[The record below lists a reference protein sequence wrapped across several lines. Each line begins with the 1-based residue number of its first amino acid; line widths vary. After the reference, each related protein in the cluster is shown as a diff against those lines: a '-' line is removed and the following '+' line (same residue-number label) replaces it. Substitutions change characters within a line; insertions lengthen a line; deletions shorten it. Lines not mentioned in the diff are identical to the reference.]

1 MRILLAA
8 LLLVATAL
16 ADGESRLGSLIRW
29 YLREESPARR
39 QDLLEAIERLAG
51 GDPRPVAEAI
61 RKGEHF
67 EHPAKPEL
75 KKGGKQPVFDLRRP
89 RMLSLDECAGDLAD
103 LVLPEGYAPSRAHPL
118 IVELAPLGL
127 PTPKDTVL
135 LRVRLPSPDKE
146 KNKESAEE
154 AELLVLSLLAHVTEL
169 AHIDPRRVF
178 LFAGERDESALAWSI
193 ALHNPDRFAGV
204 LAGPGAWKEGAPL
217 ACNAALFSGL
227 GIVSH
232 KGDRAHDAFLE
243 EIRRFNPGHVR
254 LESLGDPEQNR
265 AALAP
270 KIDAWW
276 QKCSRPPGPKKI
288 RLVDDRGT
296 ALRAYWL
303 RLAPRVP
310 SLKQEDVGRTW
321 TQRVLA
327 QDATLEAEFK
337 EKDLV
342 VVRAQRVAAF
352 DLFVDPALLEPGS
365 VLRVKIND
373 EVPEARVVRGDI
385 GALLDDYRERRD
397 PDLLYW
403 GKLTFTAR

>member
-1 MRILLAA
+1 MRVLSLALLLAA
-8 LLLVATAL
+8 TAA
-16 ADGESRLGSLIRW
+16 ADGSSRLGNLVRW

-51 GDPRPVAEAI
+51 NDPRPVAEAI

-67 EHPAKPEL
+67 DHPAKPEW
-75 KKGGKQPVFDLRRP
+75 KKGGKPPLFDLRRP
-89 RMLSLDECAGDLAD
+89 RTAPLDECAGDFAD
-103 LVLPEGYAPSRAHPL
+103 LVLPESYVPSRAHPL

-127 PTPKDTVL
+127 PTPEDTLL
-135 LRVRLPSPDKE
+135 LRVRLASHAQA
-146 KNKESAEE
+146 KESAEA

-178 LFAGERDESALAWSI
+178 LFAGERDESALAWCI

-204 LAGPGAWKEGAPL
+204 LAGPGAWKEGVPL
-217 ACNAALFSGL
+217 ACNAALFSSV
-227 GIVSH
+227 GIVGH
-232 KGDRAHDAFLE
+232 KGDRSSDTFLE
-243 EIRRFNPGHVR
+243 EVRRFNPAHVR
-254 LESLGDPEQNR
+254 LESLGDPGQNR

-270 KIDAWW
+270 EIEKWW
-276 QKCSRPPGPKKI
+276 QRRSRPPAPPRI

-310 SLKQEDVGRTW
+310 SLKQEDVGRAW

-337 EKDLV
+337 QRDLV
-342 VVRAQRVAAF
+342 VVRAERVAAF
-352 DLFVDPALLEPGS
+352 DLFIDPALMEPGT
-365 VLRVKIND
+365 VLRVAVNGQ
-373 EVPEARVVRGDI
+373 VPEARVVRGDI

-397 PDLLYW
+397 ADLLYW

>member
-1 MRILLAA
+1 MRVLLTVLLLAGS
-8 LLLVATAL
+8 AL

-51 GDPRPVAEAI
+51 GDPRPVADAI

-67 EHPAKPEL
+67 DHPERPEL

-89 RMLSLDECAGDLAD
+89 RTQPLDDCAGDLAE
-103 LVLPEGYAPSRAHPL
+103 LVLPEGYSPSRAHPL
-118 IVELAPLGL
+118 LVELAPLGL
-127 PTPKDTVL
+127 PTPADTVL
-135 LRVRLPSPDKE
+135 LRVHLASHAQAR
-146 KNKESAEE
+146 ESAEA
-154 AELLVLSLLAHVTEL
+154 AELLVMSLVAHVTEL
-169 AHIDPRRVF
+169 VHVDPRRVF
-178 LFAGERDESALAWSI
+178 LFAGERDESALAWCI

-204 LAGPGAWKEGAPL
+204 LAGPGAWKEGAAL
-217 ACNAALFSGL
+217 APNAALFSGL
-227 GIVSH
+227 AIVSH

-243 EIRRFNPGHVR
+243 EILRCNRDHVR

-270 KIDAWW
+270 EIDKWW
-276 QKCSRPPGPKKI
+276 RECVRPPAPPRI

-310 SLKQEDVGRTW
+310 SLKQEDVGRLW
-321 TQRVLA
+321 KQRVLA

-337 EKDLV
+337 ERDLV
-342 VVRAQRVAAF
+342 VVRAERVAAF
-352 DLFVDPALLEPGS
+352 DLFIDPALVEPGS
-365 VLRVKIND
+365 VLRVTVNGQ
-373 EVPEARVVRGDI
+373 VPEARVVRGDI

-397 PDLLYW
+397 ANLLTW